1 MQYVQGDR
9 EIKKL
14 AYQFKKIME
23 FEYTNSQIRNIIE
36 EKIHSERDREIMKR
50 RLIDGITYEK
60 LSEEFSLSVTQ
71 IKNICYK
78 NINLC
83 FH

>member
-1 MQYVQGDR
+1 MQGDG
-9 EIKKL
+9 ETKKL

-36 EKIHSERDREIMKR
+36 EKIHSERDRAIMKR
-50 RLIDGITYEK
+50 RLIDGITYER

>member
-1 MQYVQGDR
+1 MQGDR